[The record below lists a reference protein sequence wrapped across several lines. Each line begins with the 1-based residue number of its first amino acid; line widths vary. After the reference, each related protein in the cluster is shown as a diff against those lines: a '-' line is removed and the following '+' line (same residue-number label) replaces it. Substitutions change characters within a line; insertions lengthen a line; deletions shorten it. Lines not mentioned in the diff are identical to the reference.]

1 MAMIVIQNLDI
12 KDHHIMRS
20 IAHPG
25 LPDTQRICATPVRIR
40 SFDAFLSN
48 GQTLLQAVTEV
59 AEAFGAKSGAF
70 RLNGGG
76 FTSFG
81 YVMPALSKSPEH
93 AVYFSET
100 FYVEG
105 LVSLET
111 ASVTYGQRDGRPWLH
126 CHAVWVEPSGR
137 RHGGHLLPDQVVV
150 AEPMQITGVALDG
163 AAFTVCPDAE
173 TNFSLFLPVAT
184 PMSLSSDS
192 NGRHAYALR
201 VAPNE
206 DLSTA
211 LEAFCQSHQ
220 IQHATIFGGVGS
232 SVGAIFQDGRVVEPF
247 VTELLIRSGHIV
259 RDDQGQPRAEIDISI
274 VDYKGGLTEGRL
286 AKGGNPILVTA
297 ELVLCPS
304 KAG

>member
-1 MAMIVIQNLDI
+1 
-12 KDHHIMRS
+12 MRS

-25 LPDTQRICATPVRIR
+25 TPDSQRLFASPVRTR
-40 SFDAFLSN
+40 TLEGFLSS
-48 GQTLLQAVTEV
+48 GQTLLRAVTEV
-59 AEAFGAKSGAF
+59 AEANGAKSGAF

-76 FTSFG
+76 FTSFS
-81 YVMPALSKSPEH
+81 YVMPALSKSPDH
-93 AVYFSET
+93 AVYFSDT
-100 FYVEG
+100 YYVDG
-105 LVSLET
+105 RVTLET
-111 ASVTYGQRDGRPWLH
+111 ASVTYGQSDGRPWLH

-150 AEPMQITGVALDG
+150 AEPIQISGVAMDG

-173 TNFSLFLPVAT
+173 TNFSLFLPIA
-184 PMSLSSDS
+184 SSKAQLPES
-192 NGRHAYALR
+192 EAPHAYALR

-206 DLSTA
+206 DLCTV
-211 LEAFCQSHQ
+211 LEAFCQAHQ
-220 IQHATIFGGVGS
+220 IQHATILGGVGS
-232 SVGAIFQDGRVVEPF
+232 TVGAIFQDGRVVEPF
-247 VTELLIRSGHIV
+247 VTELLIRSGKIM
-259 RDDQGQPRAEIDISI
+259 RDDQGQPCAEIDISI

>member
-1 MAMIVIQNLDI
+1 
-12 KDHHIMRS
+12 MRS

-25 LPDTQRICATPVRIR
+25 TPDSQRLFASPVRTR
-40 SFDAFLSN
+40 TLEGFLSS
-48 GQTLLQAVTEV
+48 GQTLLRAVTEV
-59 AEAFGAKSGAF
+59 AEANGAKSGAF
-70 RLNGGG
+70 RLNGGV
-76 FTSFG
+76 FTSFS
-81 YVMPALSKSPEH
+81 YVMPALSKSPDH
-93 AVYFSET
+93 AVYFSDT
-100 FYVEG
+100 YYVDG
-105 LVSLET
+105 RVTLET

-150 AEPMQITGVALDG
+150 AEPIQISGVAMDG

-173 TNFSLFLPVAT
+173 TNFSLFLPIA
-184 PMSLSSDS
+184 SSKAQLPES
-192 NGRHAYALR
+192 EAPHAYALR

-206 DLSTA
+206 DLCTV
-211 LEAFCQSHQ
+211 LEAFCQAHQ
-220 IQHATIFGGVGS
+220 IQHATILGGVGS
-232 SVGAIFQDGRVVEPF
+232 TVGAIFQDGRVVEPF
-247 VTELLIRSGHIV
+247 VTELLIRSGKIM
-259 RDDQGQPRAEIDISI
+259 RDDQGQPCAEIDISI

>member
-1 MAMIVIQNLDI
+1 
-12 KDHHIMRS
+12 MRS

-25 LPDTQRICATPVRIR
+25 TPDSQRLFASPVRTR
-40 SFDAFLSN
+40 TLEGFLSS
-48 GQTLLQAVTEV
+48 GQTLLRAVTEV
-59 AEAFGAKSGAF
+59 AEVNGAKSGAF

-76 FTSFG
+76 FTSFS
-81 YVMPALSKSPEH
+81 YVMPALSKSPDH
-93 AVYFSET
+93 AVYFSDT
-100 FYVEG
+100 YYVDG
-105 LVSLET
+105 RVTLET

-150 AEPMQITGVALDG
+150 AEPIQISGVAMDG

-173 TNFSLFLPVAT
+173 TNFSLFLPIA
-184 PMSLSSDS
+184 SSKAQLPES
-192 NGRHAYALR
+192 EAPHAYALR

-206 DLSTA
+206 DLCTV
-211 LEAFCQSHQ
+211 LEAFCQAHQ
-220 IQHATIFGGVGS
+220 IQHATILGGVGS
-232 SVGAIFQDGRVVEPF
+232 TVGAIFQDGRVVEPF
-247 VTELLIRSGHIV
+247 VTELLIRSGKIM
-259 RDDQGQPRAEIDISI
+259 RDDQGQPCAEIDISI

>member
-1 MAMIVIQNLDI
+1 
-12 KDHHIMRS
+12 MRS

-25 LPDTQRICATPVRIR
+25 TPDSQRLFASPVRTR
-40 SFDAFLSN
+40 TLEGFLSS
-48 GQTLLQAVTEV
+48 GQTLLRAVTEV
-59 AEAFGAKSGAF
+59 AEANGAKSGAF

-76 FTSFG
+76 FTSFS
-81 YVMPALSKSPEH
+81 YVMPALSKSPDH
-93 AVYFSET
+93 AVYFSDT
-100 FYVEG
+100 YYVDG
-105 LVSLET
+105 RVTLET

-150 AEPMQITGVALDG
+150 AEPIQISGVAMDG

-173 TNFSLFLPVAT
+173 TNFSLFLPIA
-184 PMSLSSDS
+184 SSKAQLPES
-192 NGRHAYALR
+192 EAPHAYALR

-206 DLSTA
+206 DLCTV
-211 LEAFCQSHQ
+211 LEAFCQAHQ
-220 IQHATIFGGVGS
+220 IQHATILGGVGS
-232 SVGAIFQDGRVVEPF
+232 TVGAIFQDGRVVEPF
-247 VTELLIRSGHIV
+247 VTELLIRSGKIM
-259 RDDQGQPRAEIDISI
+259 RDDQGQPCAEIDISI